1 MLLSIAPGAG
11 PCGIP
16 FGWCDMAL
24 FDIISTHEITV
35 NIIQYLI
42 TIYITMIVGAGTL
55 DGNHT
60 SLAQKNRSQ
69 KQMFQMF
76 DGPVAVDER
85 LLLVQNYEC

>member
-1 MLLSIAPGAG
+1 
-11 PCGIP
+11 
-16 FGWCDMAL
+16 MAL

-42 TIYITMIVGAGTL
+42 TIYTMIVGREQLL

-60 SLAQKNRSQ
+60 SLARKNKSQ

-76 DGPVAVDER
+76 DGLVAVDVR
-85 LLLVQNYEC
+85 ALVQNYEC

>member
-1 MLLSIAPGAG
+1 
-11 PCGIP
+11 
-16 FGWCDMAL
+16 MAL

-42 TIYITMIVGAGTL
+42 TIYITMIVGRELIL

-76 DGPVAVDER
+76 DGPVAVDGHA

>member
-1 MLLSIAPGAG
+1 
-11 PCGIP
+11 
-16 FGWCDMAL
+16 MAL

-42 TIYITMIVGAGTL
+42 TIYITMIVGAGTDL

-69 KQMFQMF
+69 KQISN
-76 DGPVAVDER
+76 V
-85 LLLVQNYEC
+85 